1 MSHRYF
7 GAVAVL
13 LLFASIS
20 SAQADQAAKAEKQ
33 KTANGQAN
41 DAPQKENAG
50 DAIAALMGGAPI
62 DKEAA
67 ERGRKIF
74 VPACGFCHGND
85 AHGKSVYS
93 SSRLVTL
100 CLSRVRLPAS
110 EKFERGEVGEGL
122 MGPYTVVGFL
132 PASQLLVERGQ
143 LIGVGLHFV
152 EFLIV
157 RAVGAL
163 HVGVQLR

>member
-1 MSHRYF
+1 MSRRYF

-20 SAQADQAAKAEKQ
+20 SAQADQAAKTEKQ
-33 KTANGQAN
+33 KTANGQAK

-50 DAIAALMGGAPI
+50 DAIAALMGGTPI

-85 AHGKSVYS
+85 AHGKSGPDLVRS
-93 SSRLVTL
+93 ALVLHDRSEEHTSELQSRGDIV
-100 CLSRVRLPAS
+100 CRLML
-110 EKFERGEVGEGL
+110 EIRK
-122 MGPYTVVGFL
+122 
-132 PASQLLVERGQ
+132 
-143 LIGVGLHFV
+143 
-152 EFLIV
+152 
-157 RAVGAL
+157 
-163 HVGVQLR
+163 